1 MGKIIG
7 RNVEDIKD
15 IQKRRQM
22 AVDLFKSG
30 YTLEEVA
37 AETGYLE
44 DSIRQILRAKCPEEY
59 RAGVQETIT
68 TKDLQK
74 AVDPRKVR
82 QIISDGKRYDDIIDM
97 IAGR

>member
-30 YTLEEVA
+30 YTL
-37 AETGYLE
+37 
-44 DSIRQILRAKCPEEY
+44 EEY